1 MIYYSFIQEEVKD
14 YSMDILAFYC
24 DEISLKT
31 ILCQFIVCMQEN
43 VLLLTCTNHFLLPPW
58 SKDQIQALRPAHEC
72 SYMLNNL
79 AVSEQLNILEFFL
92 LTIIVH
98 YYYS

>member
-31 ILCQFIVCMQEN
+31 ILFQFIVCM
-43 VLLLTCTNHFLLPPW
+43 
-58 SKDQIQALRPAHEC
+58 
-72 SYMLNNL
+72 
-79 AVSEQLNILEFFL
+79 
-92 LTIIVH
+92 
-98 YYYS
+98 